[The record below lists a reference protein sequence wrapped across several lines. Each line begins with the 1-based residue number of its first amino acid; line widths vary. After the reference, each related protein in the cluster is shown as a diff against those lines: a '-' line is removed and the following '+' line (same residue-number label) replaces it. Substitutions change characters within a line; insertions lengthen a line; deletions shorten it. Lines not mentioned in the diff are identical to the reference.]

1 VLAFGKEKNM
11 WHLIRLGIRFR
22 WLTILI
28 AVILSGAAIWGTLQL
43 KTELIPNIEF
53 PFTSVIVVYPDAL
66 PEEVVSEV
74 TVPVEDVIWERVN
87 GQGLKHISSTSA
99 SGVSVIFTTFDYGTN
114 MGDTNRV
121 IEEAIDGISLPDK
134 VRQLEG
140 NPQII
145 PIDPNQMP
153 VVILSLSGD
162 YSQYELK
169 NIAEDKFIPFFT
181 QIEGV
186 YTAEVEGGAK
196 ERVIISPDPQQL
208 VTSNISVY
216 QITSL
221 LDDQYDS
228 LEAIR
233 NAPMEV
239 DSVVLDDIASVVPG
253 PDPNTVVT
261 RTNGETSVTI
271 NVMKH
276 TDANTVDTANA
287 VMEKAHD
294 IEADL
299 NGDITVVPL
308 LDQSEFIEDSVNQL
322 LQMAIIGFILA
333 IVVVFFF
340 LRAFRASLVTSLSIP
355 VSVLIGFLIMYFSG
369 ITINIL
375 TLSAMAIAVGRL
387 IDNSIVITE
396 VIYRRMKDGEGW
408 QEAAIGGAK
417 EVAAPL
423 TSATLATIAI
433 FLPLAF
439 VGGIVGELFVPFA
452 LTITFA
458 LIASLLVALIAVPAF
473 SKWFVGKK
481 SDRRREEKARPG
493 TTWYQRWYVSLL
505 KWSLGHRA
513 IVMVITSIF
522 FIGSIMLIPL
532 IGTSFLGHM
541 SEPMLVVQIELSPG
555 TELEETSNVVTQVES
570 VIENDVQDMQY
581 YWSTIGTST
590 SLFGVFSTIAGG
602 GDNTAE
608 ITIMLEA
615 DTDMKKG
622 RDALDKSLDDLRD
635 SIGFDFVKIL
645 TSEESDAGFMGGG
658 VNLEVVGESRDEVN
672 AAAELL
678 YERLLEVE
686 GISNLE
692 TQLTL
697 VVPILDIE
705 LDPDKM
711 SAMGLS
717 DEQIK
722 GAHQEKYLLRAGTS
736 SDDVLVNIDGEYYG
750 ITVKGISSELDSDE
764 NTEVLTNSLPMGYP
778 VFGTLGDIAD
788 VALLESPTHISHYD
802 LQFAASITGT
812 VDEKD
817 AGAINREVN
826 DIVDEVLAT
835 PGLEGA
841 DVEMGGM
848 FEEMAEGFSSMGI
861 AIIAAS
867 FIAFLILVISMRS
880 VFNPLIIMISLPLAS
895 IGAILALLISG
906 YTLGMSGMM
915 GILMLIGI
923 VLTNAIV
930 LIALVVQLRKRGMST
945 YDALIEG
952 GQTRLRPILMT
963 ALTTMI
969 AMIPLAIGVGA
980 GTFIAAELAVVVIG
994 GLFTS
999 TLLTLVVIPVV
1010 YSLADSLRNRKRV
1023 AVTTGDIR
1031 CPKCGSATVVMTA
1044 KSGPNTGSRFYVCSR
1059 YPECKGK
1066 VPLSE

>member
-1 VLAFGKEKNM
+1 M
-11 WHLIRLGIRFR
+11 WHLIRLGIHFR

-28 AVILSGAAIWGTLQL
+28 AVMLTGAAIWGTLQL

-99 SGVSVIFTTFDYGTN
+99 SGISVMFMTFEYGTS

-233 NAPMEV
+233 NAPMGV
-239 DSVVLDDIASVVPG
+239 DSSIVLGNIASVVPG
-253 PDPNTVVT
+253 PDPNTVIT
-261 RTNGETSVTI
+261 RTNGEASVAI
-271 NVMKH
+271 FVMKH

-287 VMEKAHD
+287 VMEKARD

-340 LRAFRASLVTSLSIP
+340 LRAFRASLVTSMSIP
-355 VSVLIGFLIMYFSG
+355 VSVLIGFLIMYFSNL
-369 ITINIL
+369 TINLL

-387 IDNSIVITE
+387 IDNSIVVTE

-408 QEAAIGGAK
+408 REAAIGGAK

-423 TSATLATIAI
+423 TSATLATVAI
-433 FLPLAF
+433 FLPLVF
-439 VGGIVGELFVPFA
+439 VGGIVGELFIPFA

-458 LIASLLVALIAVPAF
+458 LIASLLVALIVVPAF

-481 SDRRREEKARPG
+481 SNRKQEKKAQPS

-505 KWSLGHRA
+505 KWALGHRA
-513 IVMVITSIF
+513 IVMVITSIL

-541 SEPMLVVQIELSPG
+541 SEPMLVVQIELPPG
-555 TELEETSNVVTQVES
+555 TELNETRDVAVEVES
-570 VIENDVQDMQY
+570 VIVDEVQNRQY
-581 YWSTIGTST
+581 YWSTIGTSA
-590 SLFGVFSTIAGG
+590 SLFGVISTIAGG

-615 DTDMKKG
+615 DTDMKKK

-635 SIGFDFVKIL
+635 SMGFDFVKVL
-645 TSEESDAGFMGGG
+645 TSEESEAGFMGGG

-672 AAAELL
+672 HAAELL
-678 YERLLEVE
+678 YERLLDID

-697 VVPILDIE
+697 VVPILNIE
-705 LDPDKM
+705 LDLDKM
-711 SAMGLS
+711 IDMGLS

-722 GAHQEKYLLRAGTS
+722 GAQQETYLLRAGTS
-736 SDDVLVNIDGEYYG
+736 SDDVLVSIDGENYG
-750 ITVKGISSELDSDE
+750 ITLKGISSELDSDE
-764 NTEVLTNSLPMGYP
+764 NTEVLTKSLPMGYP

-817 AGAINREVN
+817 AGAVNREVN

-835 PGLEGA
+835 PGLEGV

-861 AIIAAS
+861 AIIVAS

-880 VFNPLIIMISLPLAS
+880 VFNPLIIMVSLPLAS

-969 AMIPLAIGVGA
+969 AMIPLAVGVGA

-999 TLLTLVVIPVV
+999 TLLTLVVIPVI
-1010 YSLADSLRNRKRV
+1010 YSLADGLRNRKRV
-1023 AVTTGDIR
+1023 TITIDDIR
-1031 CPKCGSATVVMTA
+1031 CPQCGSETVVKTI
-1044 KSGPNTGSRFYVCSR
+1044 KKGPNSHRFHVCTR

-1066 VPLSE
+1066 VPLSD

>member
-1 VLAFGKEKNM
+1 
-11 WHLIRLGIRFR
+11 
-22 WLTILI
+22 LI
-28 AVILSGAAIWGTLQL
+28 AIALTGAAVWGTLQL
-43 KTELIPNIEF
+43 KTEMIPNIEF
-53 PFTSVIVVYPDAL
+53 PFTAVITVYPDAF
-66 PEEVVSEV
+66 PEDVVSDV
-74 TVPVEDVIWERVN
+74 TVPVEDVIWERFK

-99 SGVSVIFTTFDYGTN
+99 SGLSVIFTTYEYGTN

-121 IEEAIDGISLPDK
+121 IEEAIEDIDLPD
-134 VRQLEG
+134 VVGQIDG

-162 YSQYELK
+162 YSVYELK
-169 NIAEDKFIPFFT
+169 NIAESEFIPFFT

-186 YTAEVEGGAK
+186 YTAEVEGGDK

-208 VTSNISVY
+208 VASDISVY

-221 LDDQYDS
+221 LDDQYES
-228 LEAIR
+228 LEAIG
-233 NAPMEV
+233 NAPMGV
-239 DSVVLDDIASVVPG
+239 DSIVLKDIASVEPG
-253 PDPNTVVT
+253 PAPNTAIS
-261 RTNGETSVTI
+261 RTNGEASVTI
-271 NVMKH
+271 NVMKY
-276 TDANTVDTANA
+276 TEANTVDTANA
-287 VMEKAHD
+287 VMEMARD
-294 IEADL
+294 IEANL

-333 IVVVFFF
+333 IIVVFFF
-340 LRAFRASLVTSLSIP
+340 LRAFRASLVTSMSIP
-355 VSVLIGFLIMYFSG
+355 VSVLIGFLVMYFSD

-387 IDNSIVITE
+387 IDNSIVVTE
-396 VIYRRMKDGEGW
+396 VIYRHMKAGEGW
-408 QEAAIGGAK
+408 REAAIGGAK

-423 TSATLATIAI
+423 TSSTLATVAI
-433 FLPLAF
+433 FLPLIF

-452 LTITFA
+452 LTVTFA
-458 LIASLLVALIAVPAF
+458 LIASLLVALIVVPAF

-481 SDRRREEKARPG
+481 SNGKQEKKAQSG
-493 TTWYQRWYVSLL
+493 QTWYQRRYVSVL

-513 IVMVITSIF
+513 IVLAITVILF
-522 FIGSIMLIPL
+522 MGSIMLIPL

-541 SEPMLVVQIELSPG
+541 SEPMLVVQIELPPG
-555 TELEETSNVVTQVES
+555 TDLNETRDVTVEVES
-570 VIENDVQDMQY
+570 VIVDEVQNMQY
-581 YWSTIGTST
+581 YWSTIGTS
-590 SLFGVFSTIAGG
+590 SSFIGAFSTIAGG

-608 ITIMLEA
+608 IIIMLES
-615 DTDMKKG
+615 DTDMKKE
-622 RDALDKSLDDLRD
+622 RDALNESLDDLRD
-635 SIGFDFVKIL
+635 SMGFDFVKVL
-645 TSEESDAGFMGGG
+645 TGEESDASFMGGG

-672 AAAELL
+672 QAAELL
-678 YERLLEVE
+678 YEELLEVE

-711 SAMGLS
+711 IDMKLS
-717 DEQIK
+717 DAQID
-722 GAHQEKYLLRAGTS
+722 ATYHETYLLRAGTN
-736 SDDVLVNIDGEYYG
+736 SDEVLVNIDGESYG
-750 ITVKGISSELDSDE
+750 TTLKGVSQDLYIADDPITL
-764 NTEVLTNSLPMGYP
+764 TEALPMGYP
-778 VFGTLGDIAD
+778 VFGTLGDISH
-788 VALLESPTHISHYD
+788 VELPLIPTHISHYD
-802 LQFAASITGT
+802 RQLSASITGT

-817 AGAINREVN
+817 AGAINVEIN
-826 DIVDEVLAT
+826 EIVDDVLAT
-835 PGLEGA
+835 PGLERV
-841 DVEMGGM
+841 DVKIGGM

-880 VFNPLIIMISLPLAS
+880 IFNPLIIMVSLPLAS

-906 YTLGMSGMM
+906 YALGMSGMM

-969 AMIPLAIGVGA
+969 AMIPLAVGVGA

-994 GLFTS
+994 GLFSS
-999 TLLTLVVIPVV
+999 TLLTLLVIPVI
-1010 YSLADSLRNRKRV
+1010 YSLGDGLLNRKRV
-1023 AVTTGDIR
+1023 VVPAGDIR
-1031 CPKCGSATVVMTA
+1031 CPKCGSATVIRTS
-1044 KSGPNTGSRFYVCSR
+1044 KRGPNTGSRFHVCTR

-1066 VPLSE
+1066 VPL

>member
-1 VLAFGKEKNM
+1 M
-11 WHLIRLGIRFR
+11 WHLIRIGIRFR

-28 AVILSGAAIWGTLQL
+28 AIILTGAAVWGTLQL
-43 KTELIPNIEF
+43 KTEMIPNIEF
-53 PFTSVIVVYPDAL
+53 PFTAVITVYPDAM

-74 TVPVEDVIWERVN
+74 TVPVEDVIWERFKE
-87 GQGLKHISSTSA
+87 QGLKHISSTSA
-99 SGVSVIFTTFDYGTN
+99 SGVSVIFTTYEYGTN

-121 IEEAIDGISLPDK
+121 IEEAIDGISLPDA
-134 VRQLEG
+134 VGQMED

-145 PIDPNQMP
+145 PLDPNQMP

-162 YSQYELK
+162 YSPYELK
-169 NIAEDKFIPFFT
+169 SIAEDEFIPFLT

-196 ERVIISPDPQQL
+196 ERIIIFPDPQQL
-208 VTSNISVY
+208 VASDISVY

-221 LDDQYDS
+221 LDGQYDS
-228 LEAIR
+228 LEAIK
-233 NAPMEV
+233 NAPMGV
-239 DSVVLDDIASVVPG
+239 GNIVLGNIASVEPG
-253 PDPNTVVT
+253 PSPNTVIA
-261 RTNGETSVTI
+261 RTNGESSVTI
-271 NVMKH
+271 NVMKYA
-276 TDANTVDTANA
+276 DANTVDTANA
-287 VMEKAHD
+287 VMEKARD
-294 IEADL
+294 IEAGL

-322 LQMAIIGFILA
+322 LQMAILGFILA

-355 VSVLIGFLIMYFSG
+355 VSVLIGFLVMYFSG

-387 IDNSIVITE
+387 IDNSIVVTE
-396 VIYRRMKDGEGW
+396 VIYRRIKAGEGW

-423 TSATLATIAI
+423 TSSTLATVAI
-433 FLPLAF
+433 FLPLVF

-452 LTITFA
+452 LTVTFA
-458 LIASLLVALIAVPAF
+458 LIASLLVALIVVPAF

-481 SDRRREEKARPG
+481 SNGKQEKKAQSG
-493 TTWYQRWYVSLL
+493 QTWYQRWYVSVL

-513 IVMVITSIF
+513 IVLAITVILF
-522 FIGSIMLIPL
+522 MGSIMLIPL

-541 SEPMLVVQIELSPG
+541 SEPMLVVQIELPPG
-555 TELEETSNVVTQVES
+555 TDLNETRDITIEVES
-570 VIENDVQDMQY
+570 VVVDEVQNMQY
-581 YWSTIGTST
+581 YWSTIGTSS
-590 SLFGVFSTIAGG
+590 SLFGVVSTISGG

-608 ITIMLEA
+608 ISIMLEA
-615 DTDMKKG
+615 DTDMKKE
-622 RDALDKSLDDLRD
+622 RDALDQSLDDLRD
-635 SIGFDFVKIL
+635 SIGFDFVKVL

-658 VNLEVVGESRDEVN
+658 VAIEVVGENRDEVN
-672 AAAELL
+672 HAAELL

-717 DEQIK
+717 DTQIME
-722 GAHQEKYLLRAGTS
+722 AHQETYLLRAGTS
-736 SDDVLVNIDGEYYG
+736 SDDVLVNIDGEHYG
-750 ITVKGISSELDSDE
+750 ITLKGISQDLYIADDPEAL
-764 NTEVLTNSLPMGYP
+764 TESLPMGYP
-778 VFGTLGDIAD
+778 VFGSLGAIAD
-788 VALLESPTHISHYD
+788 VGLPLTPTHISHYD
-802 LQFAASITGT
+802 RQVSASITGT

-817 AGAINREVN
+817 AGAVNREVN
-826 DIVDEVLAT
+826 DIVDDVLAT
-835 PGLEGA
+835 PGLEGV

-861 AIIAAS
+861 AIIAAA

-880 VFNPLIIMISLPLAS
+880 VLNPLIIMVSLPLAS

-930 LIALVVQLRKRGMST
+930 LIALVVQLRKQGMSA

-963 ALTTMI
+963 AITTMI
-969 AMIPLAIGVGA
+969 AMIPLAVGVGA

-999 TLLTLVVIPVV
+999 TLLTLIVIPVI
-1010 YSLADSLRNRKRV
+1010 YSLADGLRNRKRV

-1031 CPKCGSATVVMTA
+1031 CPECGSATEVKTV
-1044 KSGPNTGSRFYVCSR
+1044 KKGPNTGSSFHVCTR

-1066 VPLSE
+1066 VPL

>member
-1 VLAFGKEKNM
+1 M
-11 WHLIRLGIRFR
+11 WHLTKLGIRFR
-22 WLTILI
+22 LLTILI
-28 AVILSGAAIWGTLQL
+28 AVILTGAALWGTFQL
-43 KTELIPNIEF
+43 KTEMIPNIEF
-53 PFTSVIVVYPDAL
+53 PFTSVITVYPDAL

-74 TVPVEDVIWERVN
+74 TVPVEDVIWERFK

-114 MGDTNRV
+114 MGDTNRF
-121 IEEAIDGISLPDK
+121 IEEAIDGISLPDE
-134 VRQLEG
+134 VRQLES

-153 VVILSLSGD
+153 IVILSLSGD
-162 YSQYELK
+162 YSPYELK
-169 NIAEDKFIPFFT
+169 TIAEDKFIPVIT

-186 YTAEVEGGAK
+186 YTAEVEGGDK
-196 ERVIISPDPQQL
+196 ERIIISPDPQHL
-208 VTSNISVY
+208 VTSDISVY
-216 QITSL
+216 QINSSL
-221 LDDQYDS
+221 YGQYDS

-233 NAPMEV
+233 NAPMGV
-239 DSVVLDDIASVVPG
+239 DSIVLGNIASVGPG
-253 PDPNTVVT
+253 PAPNTVIT
-261 RTNGETSVTI
+261 RTNGEASVTI
-271 NVMKH
+271 NVMKY
-276 TDANTVDTANA
+276 TDANTVNTANA
-287 VMEKAHD
+287 VMESARE

-333 IVVVFFF
+333 IFVVFFF
-340 LRAFRASLVTSLSIP
+340 LRAFRASLVTSMSIP
-355 VSVLIGFLIMYFSG
+355 VSVLIGFLIMYFSNL
-369 ITINIL
+369 TINLL

-387 IDNSIVITE
+387 IDNSIVVTE
-396 VIYRRMKDGEGW
+396 VIYRRIQAGEDW

-423 TSATLATIAI
+423 TSATLATVAI
-433 FLPLAF
+433 FLPLVF
-439 VGGIVGELFVPFA
+439 VGGIIGELFVPFA

-458 LIASLLVALIAVPAF
+458 LIASLLVALIVVPAF

-481 SDRRREEKARPG
+481 SNGKQEKKAQSG
-493 TTWYQRWYVSLL
+493 QTWYQRRYVSVL
-505 KWSLGHRA
+505 KWALGHRA
-513 IVMVITSIF
+513 IVMVITFILF
-522 FIGSIMLIPL
+522 FGSIMLIPL

-541 SEPMLVVQIELSPG
+541 SEPMLVIQIGLPPG
-555 TELEETSNVVTQVES
+555 TELQETSDVVAQVES

-581 YWSTIGTST
+581 YWSTIGTSA
-590 SLFGVFSTIAGG
+590 SLFGVISTIAGG

-608 ITIMLEA
+608 INIMLED
-615 DTDMKKG
+615 DTDMKKE

-635 SIGFDFVKIL
+635 SIGFDFVKVL
-645 TSEESDAGFMGGG
+645 TSEEADAGFMGGG
-658 VNLEVVGESRDEVN
+658 VNLQVVGESRDEVN
-672 AAAELL
+672 HAAELL

-717 DEQIK
+717 DAQKEA
-722 GAHQEKYLLRAGTS
+722 AHQETYLLRAGTS
-736 SDDVLVNIDGEYYG
+736 SDDVLVSIDGESYG
-750 ITVKGISSELDSDE
+750 ITLKGISQDLYIADDPEGL
-764 NTEVLTNSLPMGYP
+764 TEALPMGYP
-778 VFGTLGDIAD
+778 VFGNLGSIAD
-788 VALLESPTHISHYD
+788 VDLPLSPTHISHYD
-802 LQFAASITGT
+802 LQLSASITGT
-812 VDEKD
+812 VAEKD
-817 AGAINREVN
+817 AGAVNREVN
-826 DIVDEVLAT
+826 DIVDDVLAT
-835 PGLEGA
+835 PGLEGV
-841 DVEMGGM
+841 DVKMGGM

-880 VFNPLIIMISLPLAS
+880 VFNPLIIMVSLPLAS

-930 LIALVVQLRKRGMST
+930 LIALVVQLRKSGMST

-963 ALTTMI
+963 AITTMI

-980 GTFIAAELAVVVIG
+980 GTFIAAELAIVVIG

-999 TLLTLVVIPVV
+999 TLLTLIVIPVI
-1010 YSLADSLRNRKRV
+1010 YSLADGLRNRKR
-1023 AVTTGDIR
+1023 
-1031 CPKCGSATVVMTA
+1031 
-1044 KSGPNTGSRFYVCSR
+1044 
-1059 YPECKGK
+1059 E
-1066 VPLSE
+1066 

>member
-1 VLAFGKEKNM
+1 M
-11 WHLIRLGIRFR
+11 WHLIRIGIRFR

-28 AVILSGAAIWGTLQL
+28 AIMLTGAAVWGTLQL
-43 KTELIPNIEF
+43 KTEMIPNIEF
-53 PFTSVIVVYPDAL
+53 PFTAVITVYPDAM

-74 TVPVEDVIWERVN
+74 TVPVEDVIWERFKE
-87 GQGLKHISSTSA
+87 QGLKHISSTSA
-99 SGVSVIFTTFDYGTN
+99 SGVSVIFTTYEYGTN
-114 MGDTNRV
+114 MGETNRV
-121 IEEAIDGISLPDK
+121 IGEAIDDISLPDT
-134 VRQLEG
+134 VGQIEG

-145 PIDPNQMP
+145 PLDPNQMP

-162 YSQYELK
+162 HSPYELK
-169 NIAEDKFIPFFT
+169 SIAEDEFIPLLT

-196 ERVIISPDPQQL
+196 ERIIIFPDPQQL
-208 VTSNISVY
+208 VASDISVY

-221 LDDQYDS
+221 LDGQYDS
-228 LEAIR
+228 LEAIK
-233 NAPMEV
+233 NAPMGVENI
-239 DSVVLDDIASVVPG
+239 VLGNIASVEPG
-253 PDPNTVVT
+253 PPPNTVIA
-261 RTNGETSVTI
+261 RTNGESSVTI
-271 NVMKH
+271 NVMKYA
-276 TDANTVDTANA
+276 DANTVDTANA
-287 VMEKAHD
+287 VMEKARD
-294 IEADL
+294 IEAGL

-322 LQMAIIGFILA
+322 LQMAILGFILA

-355 VSVLIGFLIMYFSG
+355 VSVLIGFLVMYFSN
-369 ITINIL
+369 ITINLL

-387 IDNSIVITE
+387 IDNSIVVTE
-396 VIYRRMKDGEGW
+396 VIYRRIKAGEGW

-423 TSATLATIAI
+423 TSATLATVAI
-433 FLPLAF
+433 FLPLVF

-458 LIASLLVALIAVPAF
+458 LIASLLVALIVVPAF

-481 SDRRREEKARPG
+481 SNGKQEKKAQSG
-493 TTWYQRWYVSLL
+493 QTWYQRWYVSVL

-513 IVMVITSIF
+513 IVLAITVILF
-522 FIGSIMLIPL
+522 MGSIMLIPL

-541 SEPMLVVQIELSPG
+541 SEPMLVVQIELPPG
-555 TELEETSNVVTQVES
+555 TDLNETRDITIEVES
-570 VIENDVQDMQY
+570 VVVDEVQNMQY
-581 YWSTIGTST
+581 YWSTIGTSS
-590 SLFGVFSTIAGG
+590 SLFGVVSTISGG

-608 ITIMLEA
+608 ISIMLEA
-615 DTDMKKG
+615 DTDMKKE
-622 RDALDKSLDDLRD
+622 RDALDQSLDDLRD
-635 SIGFDFVKIL
+635 SMGFDFVKVL

-658 VNLEVVGESRDEVN
+658 VAIEVVGENRDEVN
-672 AAAELL
+672 HAAELL

-717 DEQIK
+717 DTQIME
-722 GAHQEKYLLRAGTS
+722 AQQETYLLRAGTS
-736 SDDVLVNIDGEYYG
+736 SDDVLVNIDGEHYG
-750 ITVKGISSELDSDE
+750 ITLKGISQDLYIADDPEAL
-764 NTEVLTNSLPMGYP
+764 TESLPMGYP
-778 VFGTLGDIAD
+778 VFGSLGAIAD
-788 VALLESPTHISHYD
+788 VGLPLTPTHISHYD
-802 LQFAASITGT
+802 RQVSASITGT

-817 AGAINREVN
+817 AGAVNREVN
-826 DIVDEVLAT
+826 DIVDDVLAT
-835 PGLEGA
+835 PGLEGV

-861 AIIAAS
+861 AIIAAA

-880 VFNPLIIMISLPLAS
+880 VLNPLIIMVSLPLAS

-930 LIALVVQLRKRGMST
+930 LIALVVQLRKQGMSA

-963 ALTTMI
+963 AITTMI
-969 AMIPLAIGVGA
+969 AMIPLAVGVGA

-999 TLLTLVVIPVV
+999 TLLTLIVIPVI
-1010 YSLADSLRNRKRV
+1010 YSLADGLRNRKRV

-1031 CPKCGSATVVMTA
+1031 CPECGSATEVKTV
-1044 KSGPNTGSRFYVCSR
+1044 KKGPNTGSSFHVCTR

-1066 VPLSE
+1066 VPL

>member
-1 VLAFGKEKNM
+1 ENM
-11 WHLIRLGIRFR
+11 WHLTKLGIRFR
-22 WLTILI
+22 WLTILLAI
-28 AVILSGAAIWGTLQL
+28 VLTGAALWGTFQL
-43 KTELIPNIEF
+43 KTEMIPNIEF
-53 PFTSVIVVYPDAL
+53 PFTSVIVVYPGAL

-74 TVPVEDVIWERVN
+74 TVPVEDVIWERFK

-99 SGVSVIFTTFDYGTN
+99 SGVSVIFNTFDYGTN

-121 IEEAIDGISLPDK
+121 IEEAIDGISLPDE
-134 VRQLEG
+134 VRQLES

-162 YSQYELK
+162 YSPYQLK
-169 NIAEDKFIPFFT
+169 TIAEDKFIPVIT

-186 YTAEVEGGAK
+186 YTAEVEGGDK
-196 ERVIISPDPQQL
+196 ERIIISPDPQHL
-208 VTSNISVY
+208 VTSDISVY

-233 NAPMEV
+233 NAPMGV
-239 DSVVLDDIASVVPG
+239 DSIVLGNIASVGPG
-253 PDPNTVVT
+253 PAPNTVIT
-261 RTNGETSVTI
+261 RTNGEASVTI
-271 NVMKH
+271 NVMKY
-276 TDANTVDTANA
+276 TDANTVNTANA
-287 VMEKAHD
+287 VMESARE

-333 IVVVFFF
+333 IFVVFFF
-340 LRAFRASLVTSLSIP
+340 LRAFRASLVTSMSIP
-355 VSVLIGFLIMYFSG
+355 VSVLIGFLIMYFSNL
-369 ITINIL
+369 TINLL

-387 IDNSIVITE
+387 IDNSIVVTE
-396 VIYRRMKDGEGW
+396 VIYRRIKAGEDW

-423 TSATLATIAI
+423 TSATLATVAI
-433 FLPLAF
+433 FLPLVF
-439 VGGIVGELFVPFA
+439 VGGIIGELFVPFA

-458 LIASLLVALIAVPAF
+458 LIASLLVALIVVPAF

-481 SDRRREEKARPG
+481 SNGKQEKKAQSG
-493 TTWYQRWYVSLL
+493 QTWYQRRYVSVL
-505 KWSLGHRA
+505 KWALGHRA
-513 IVMVITSIF
+513 IVMVITFILF
-522 FIGSIMLIPL
+522 FGSIMLIPL

-541 SEPMLVVQIELSPG
+541 SEPMLVIQIGLPPG
-555 TELEETSNVVTQVES
+555 TELQETSDVVAQVES

-581 YWSTIGTST
+581 YWSTIGTSA
-590 SLFGVFSTIAGG
+590 SLFGVISTIAGG

-608 ITIMLEA
+608 INIMLED
-615 DTDMKKG
+615 DTDMKKE

-635 SIGFDFVKIL
+635 SIGFDFVKVL
-645 TSEESDAGFMGGG
+645 TSEEADAGFMGGG
-658 VNLEVVGESRDEVN
+658 VNLQVVGESRDEVN
-672 AAAELL
+672 HAAELL

-717 DEQIK
+717 DAQKEA
-722 GAHQEKYLLRAGTS
+722 AHQETYLLKAGTS
-736 SDDVLVNIDGEYYG
+736 SDDVLVSIDGESYG
-750 ITVKGISSELDSDE
+750 ITLKGISQDLYIADDPEGL
-764 NTEVLTNSLPMGYP
+764 TEALPMGYP
-778 VFGTLGDIAD
+778 VFGNLGSIAD
-788 VALLESPTHISHYD
+788 VDLPLSPTHISHYD
-802 LQFAASITGT
+802 LQLSASITGT
-812 VDEKD
+812 VAEKD
-817 AGAINREVN
+817 AGAVNREVN
-826 DIVDEVLAT
+826 DIVDDVLAT
-835 PGLEGA
+835 PGLEGV
-841 DVEMGGM
+841 DVKMGGM

-880 VFNPLIIMISLPLAS
+880 VFNPLIIMVSLPLAS

-906 YTLGMSGMM
+906 HTLGMSGMM

-930 LIALVVQLRKRGMST
+930 LIALVVQLRKSGMST

-963 ALTTMI
+963 AITTMI
-969 AMIPLAIGVGA
+969 AMIPLAVGVGA
-980 GTFIAAELAVVVIG
+980 GTFIAAELAIVVIG

-999 TLLTLVVIPVV
+999 TLLTLIVIPVI
-1010 YSLADSLRNRKRV
+1010 YSLADGLRNRKR
-1023 AVTTGDIR
+1023 
-1031 CPKCGSATVVMTA
+1031 
-1044 KSGPNTGSRFYVCSR
+1044 
-1059 YPECKGK
+1059 E
-1066 VPLSE
+1066 

>member
-1 VLAFGKEKNM
+1 
-11 WHLIRLGIRFR
+11 
-22 WLTILI
+22 LI
-28 AVILSGAAIWGTLQL
+28 AIILTGAAIWGTLQL

-53 PFTSVIVVYPDAL
+53 PFTSVIVVYPGAL

-74 TVPVEDVIWERVN
+74 TMPVENVIWERVS

-114 MGDTNRV
+114 MGETNRV
-121 IEEAIDGISLPDK
+121 IEEAIDGISLPDE

-140 NPQII
+140 NPQVI

-153 VVILSLSGD
+153 IVILSLSGN
-162 YSQYELK
+162 YSPYELK
-169 NIAEDKFIPFFT
+169 NIADANFVPVLS
-181 QIEGV
+181 QIDGV
-186 YTAEVEGGAK
+186 FSVEVEGGEK

-208 VTSNISVY
+208 VASDVSVY

-221 LDDQYDS
+221 LDDHYDS
-228 LEAIR
+228 LEAVR
-233 NAPMEV
+233 NAPMGV
-239 DSVVLDDIASVVPG
+239 DSIVLGNIASVEPG
-253 PDPNTVVT
+253 PAPNTVIT
-261 RTNGETSVTI
+261 RTNGDASITI

-276 TDANTVDTANA
+276 TDANTVDTANS
-287 VMEKAHD
+287 VMEKARD
-294 IEADL
+294 IETNL
-299 NGDITVVPL
+299 NGDVIVVPL

-333 IVVVFFF
+333 IIVVFFF
-340 LRAFRASLVTSLSIP
+340 LRAFRASLITSMSIP
-355 VSVLIGFLIMYFSG
+355 VSVVIGFLIMYFSG

-387 IDNSIVITE
+387 IDNSIVVTE
-396 VIYRRMKDGEGW
+396 VIYRRIKDGEGW

-423 TSATLATIAI
+423 TSATLATVAI
-433 FLPLAF
+433 FLPLVF

-458 LIASLLVALIAVPAF
+458 LIASLLVALIVVPAF
-473 SKWFVGKK
+473 SKWFGGNKINKK
-481 SDRRREEKARPG
+481 QEKKVQSGR
-493 TTWYQRWYVSLL
+493 TWYQRWYVSVL
-505 KWSLGHRA
+505 KWALGHRA
-513 IVMVITSIF
+513 IVMVVTLVL

-541 SEPMLVVQIELSPG
+541 SEPMLVVQIGLTPG
-555 TELEETSNVVTQVES
+555 TELQETSDVVAQVES

-581 YWSTIGTST
+581 YWSTMGTST
-590 SLFGVFSTIAGG
+590 SLFGVISTIAGG

-608 ITIMLEA
+608 INIMLEA
-615 DTDMKKG
+615 ETDMKKE

-635 SIGFDFVKIL
+635 SIGYDFVKVL

-658 VNLEVVGESRDEVN
+658 VNLEVVGENRDEVN
-672 AAAELL
+672 HTAELL
-678 YERLLEVE
+678 HERLLEVE

-697 VVPILDIE
+697 VVPILDVE

-711 SAMGLS
+711 IDMGLS
-717 DEQIK
+717 DEQIN
-722 GAHQEKYLLRAGTS
+722 ATYQEIYLLRAGTS
-736 SDDVLVNIDGEYYG
+736 SDEVLVSIDGDSYG
-750 ITVKGISSELDSDE
+750 TTLKGISYQLYTAENPEEL
-764 NTEVLTNSLPMGYP
+764 TEALPMGYP
-778 VFGTLGDIAD
+778 VFGTLNDIAD
-788 VALLESPTHISHYD
+788 VDLPLSPTHISHYD

-812 VDEKD
+812 VDQED
-817 AGAINREVN
+817 VGAVNREVN
-826 DIVDEVLAT
+826 DVVDEVLAT
-835 PGLEGA
+835 PGLEGV
-841 DVEMGGM
+841 DVKMGGM
-848 FEEMAEGFSSMGI
+848 FEEMAEGFSSMAI

-880 VFNPLIIMISLPLAS
+880 VFNPLIIMVSLPLAS

-930 LIALVVQLRKRGMST
+930 LIALVVQLRKSGMST

-963 ALTTMI
+963 AITTMI
-969 AMIPLAIGVGA
+969 AMIPLAVGVGA

-999 TLLTLVVIPVV
+999 TLLTLIVIPVI
-1010 YSLADSLRNRKRV
+1010 YSLADGLRNRKRV
-1023 AVTTGDIR
+1023 VVETVDIR
-1031 CPKCGSATVVMTA
+1031 CPKCGSATVVKTS
-1044 KSGPNTGSRFYVCSR
+1044 KSGPNTGSSFHVCTR

-1066 VPLSE
+1066 VPL

>member
-1 VLAFGKEKNM
+1 M
-11 WHLIRLGIRFR
+11 WHLIRIGIRFR

-28 AVILSGAAIWGTLQL
+28 AIILTGAAVWGTLQL
-43 KTELIPNIEF
+43 KTEMIPNIEF
-53 PFTSVIVVYPDAL
+53 PFTAVITVYPDAM

-74 TVPVEDVIWERVN
+74 TVPVEDVIWERFKE
-87 GQGLKHISSTSA
+87 QGLKHISSTSA
-99 SGVSVIFTTFDYGTN
+99 SGVSVIFTTYEYGTN
-114 MGDTNRV
+114 MGETNRV
-121 IEEAIDGISLPDK
+121 IGEAIDDISLPDT
-134 VRQLEG
+134 VGQIEG

-145 PIDPNQMP
+145 PLDPNQMP

-162 YSQYELK
+162 YSPYELK
-169 NIAEDKFIPFFT
+169 SIAEDEFIPFLT

-196 ERVIISPDPQQL
+196 ERVIIFPDPQQL
-208 VTSNISVY
+208 VASDISVY

-221 LDDQYDS
+221 LDGQYDS
-228 LEAIR
+228 LEAIK
-233 NAPMEV
+233 NAPMGV
-239 DSVVLDDIASVVPG
+239 GNIVLGNIASVEPG
-253 PDPNTVVT
+253 PSPNTVIA
-261 RTNGETSVTI
+261 RTNGESSVTI
-271 NVMKH
+271 NVMKYA
-276 TDANTVDTANA
+276 DANTVDTANA
-287 VMEKAHD
+287 VMEKARD
-294 IEADL
+294 IEAGL

-322 LQMAIIGFILA
+322 LQMAILGFILA

-355 VSVLIGFLIMYFSG
+355 VSVLIGFLVMYFSN
-369 ITINIL
+369 ITINLL

-387 IDNSIVITE
+387 IDNSIVVTE
-396 VIYRRMKDGEGW
+396 VIYRRIKAGEGW

-423 TSATLATIAI
+423 TSATLATVAI
-433 FLPLAF
+433 FLPLVF

-458 LIASLLVALIAVPAF
+458 LIASLLVALIVVPAF

-481 SDRRREEKARPG
+481 SNGKQEKKAQSG
-493 TTWYQRWYVSLL
+493 QTWYQRWYVSVL

-513 IVMVITSIF
+513 IVLAITVILF
-522 FIGSIMLIPL
+522 MGSIMLIPL

-541 SEPMLVVQIELSPG
+541 SEPMLVVQIELPPG
-555 TELEETSNVVTQVES
+555 TDLNETRDITIEVES
-570 VIENDVQDMQY
+570 VVVDEVQNMQY
-581 YWSTIGTST
+581 YWSTIGTSS
-590 SLFGVFSTIAGG
+590 SLFGVVSTISGG

-608 ITIMLEA
+608 ISIMLEA
-615 DTDMKKG
+615 DTDMKKE
-622 RDALDKSLDDLRD
+622 RDALDQSLDDLRD
-635 SIGFDFVKIL
+635 SMGFDFVKVL

-658 VNLEVVGESRDEVN
+658 VAIEVVGENRDEVN
-672 AAAELL
+672 HAAELL

-717 DEQIK
+717 DTQIME
-722 GAHQEKYLLRAGTS
+722 AQQETYLLRAGTS
-736 SDDVLVNIDGEYYG
+736 SDDVLVNIDGEHYG
-750 ITVKGISSELDSDE
+750 ITLKGISQDLYIADDPEAL
-764 NTEVLTNSLPMGYP
+764 TESLPMGYP
-778 VFGTLGDIAD
+778 VFGSLGAIAD
-788 VALLESPTHISHYD
+788 VGLPLTPTHISHYD
-802 LQFAASITGT
+802 RQVSASITGT

-817 AGAINREVN
+817 AGAVNREVN
-826 DIVDEVLAT
+826 DIVDDVLAT
-835 PGLEGA
+835 PGLEGV

-861 AIIAAS
+861 AIIAAA

-880 VFNPLIIMISLPLAS
+880 VLNPLIIMVSLPLAS

-930 LIALVVQLRKRGMST
+930 LIALVVQLRKQGMSA

-963 ALTTMI
+963 AITTMI
-969 AMIPLAIGVGA
+969 AMIPLAVGVGA

-999 TLLTLVVIPVV
+999 TLLTLIVIPVI
-1010 YSLADSLRNRKRV
+1010 YSLADGLRNRKRV

-1031 CPKCGSATVVMTA
+1031 CPECGSATEVKTV
-1044 KSGPNTGSRFYVCSR
+1044 KKGPNTGSSFHVCTS

-1066 VPLSE
+1066 VLL

>member
-1 VLAFGKEKNM
+1 M
-11 WHLIRLGIRFR
+11 
-22 WLTILI
+22 LT
-28 AVILSGAAIWGTLQL
+28 GAAVWGTLQL
-43 KTELIPNIEF
+43 KTEMIPNIEF
-53 PFTSVIVVYPDAL
+53 PFTAVITVYPDAM

-74 TVPVEDVIWERVN
+74 TVPVEDVIWELV
-87 GQGLKHISSTSA
+87 GEQGLKHMSSTSA
-99 SGVSVIFTTFDYGTN
+99 SGVSVIFTTFEYGTN

-121 IEEAIDGISLPDK
+121 IEEAIDGISLPDA
-134 VRQLEG
+134 VGQMED
-140 NPQII
+140 NPQVI
-145 PIDPNQMP
+145 PLDPNQMP

-169 NIAEDKFIPFFT
+169 NIAEDEFIPVFK
-181 QIEGV
+181 QIEGI
-186 YTAEVEGGAK
+186 YTAEVEGGDQ
-196 ERVIISPDPQQL
+196 ERVIISPDPEQL
-208 VTSNISVY
+208 VTSDISVY

-228 LEAIR
+228 VEAIR
-233 NAPMEV
+233 NAPMGV
-239 DSVVLDDIASVVPG
+239 DSIVLGNIASVEPG
-253 PDPNTVVT
+253 PAPNTVIS
-261 RTNGETSVTI
+261 RTNGEASVTI
-271 NVMKH
+271 NVVKYS
-276 TDANTVDTANA
+276 DANTVDTANA
-287 VMEKAHD
+287 VMEMARD

-308 LDQSEFIEDSVNQL
+308 MDQSEFIEDSVNQL

-333 IVVVFFF
+333 IIVVFFF

-355 VSVLIGFLIMYFSG
+355 VSVLIGFLVMYFSN

-387 IDNSIVITE
+387 IDNSIVVTE
-396 VIYRRMKDGEGW
+396 VIYRRIKDG
-408 QEAAIGGAK
+408 
-417 EVAAPL
+417 
-423 TSATLATIAI
+423 ATLATVAI
-433 FLPLAF
+433 FLPLVF

-458 LIASLLVALIAVPAF
+458 LIASLLVALIVVPAF

-481 SDRRREEKARPG
+481 SNGKQEKKTQSGQA
-493 TTWYQRWYVSLL
+493 WYQRWYVSVL

-513 IVMVITSIF
+513 IVLAITVILF
-522 FIGSIMLIPL
+522 LGSIMLIPL

-541 SEPMLVVQIELSPG
+541 SEPMLVVQIELPPG
-555 TELEETSNVVTQVES
+555 TDLNETRDITIEVES
-570 VIENDVQDMQY
+570 VVVDEVQNMQY
-581 YWSTIGTST
+581 YWSTIGTSS
-590 SLFGVFSTIAGG
+590 SLFGIVSTISGG

-608 ITIMLEA
+608 ISIMLEA
-615 DTDMKKG
+615 DIDMKKE
-622 RDALDKSLDDLRD
+622 RDALDQSLDDLRD
-635 SIGFDFVKIL
+635 SMGFDFVKVL

-658 VNLEVVGESRDEVN
+658 VAIEVVGENRDEVN
-672 AAAELL
+672 HAAELL
-678 YERLLEVE
+678 YERLLEVK

-717 DEQIK
+717 DTQIME
-722 GAHQEKYLLRAGTS
+722 AQQETYLLRAGTN
-736 SDDVLVNIDGEYYG
+736 SDDVLVYVDGESYG
-750 ITVKGISSELDSDE
+750 ITLKGISQDLYIADDPEAL
-764 NTEVLTNSLPMGYP
+764 TESLPMGYP
-778 VFGTLGDIAD
+778 VFGSLGAIAD
-788 VALLESPTHISHYD
+788 VGLPLTPTHISHYD
-802 LQFAASITGT
+802 RQLSASITGT

-817 AGAINREVN
+817 AGAVNREVN
-826 DIVDEVLAT
+826 DIVDDVLAT
-835 PGLEGA
+835 PGLEGVE
-841 DVEMGGM
+841 VEMGGM

-861 AIIAAS
+861 AIIAAA

-880 VFNPLIIMISLPLAS
+880 VLNPLIIMVSLPLAS

-930 LIALVVQLRKRGMST
+930 LIALVVQLRKQGMSA

-963 ALTTMI
+963 AITTMI
-969 AMIPLAIGVGA
+969 AMIPLAVGVGA

-999 TLLTLVVIPVV
+999 TLLTLIVIPVI
-1010 YSLADSLRNRKRV
+1010 YSLADGLRNRKRV

-1031 CPKCGSATVVMTA
+1031 CPECGSATEVKTV
-1044 KSGPNTGSRFYVCSR
+1044 KKGPNTGSSFHVCTR

-1066 VPLSE
+1066 VPL

>member
-1 VLAFGKEKNM
+1 M

-22 WLTILI
+22 WLTILMAI
-28 AVILSGAAIWGTLQL
+28 ILSGAAIWGTLQL

-153 VVILSLSGD
+153 VVILSLSGN

-228 LEAIR
+228 LEAIK
-233 NAPMEV
+233 NAPMGV

-287 VMEKAHD
+287 VMEKARD

-308 LDQSEFIEDSVNQL
+308 LDQSGFIEDSVNQL

-355 VSVLIGFLIMYFSG
+355 VSVVIGFLIMYFSG

-458 LIASLLVALIAVPAF
+458 LIASLLVALIVVPAF
-473 SKWFVGKK
+473 SKWFIGKK
-481 SDRRREEKARPG
+481 SDRRREEKARPS

-555 TELEETSNVVTQVES
+555 TELEETSNVVAQVES

-608 ITIMLEA
+608 ITIMLES

-622 RDALDKSLDDLRD
+622 RDALYKSLDDLRD
-635 SIGFDFVKIL
+635 SMGFDFVKIL

-672 AAAELL
+672 HAAELL
-678 YERLLEVE
+678 YERLLKVE

-736 SDDVLVNIDGEYYG
+736 SDDVLVNIDGENYG

-802 LQFAASITGT
+802 LQLSASITGT

-817 AGAINREVN
+817 AGAVNREVN

-835 PGLEGA
+835 PGLEGV

-861 AIIAAS
+861 AIIVAA

-880 VFNPLIIMISLPLAS
+880 IFNPLIIMVSLPLAS

-994 GLFTS
+994 GLFSS

-1010 YSLADSLRNRKRV
+1010 YSLADSLRSRKRV

>member
-1 VLAFGKEKNM
+1 M
-11 WHLIRLGIRFR
+11 WHLTKLGIRFR
-22 WLTILI
+22 WLTILLAI
-28 AVILSGAAIWGTLQL
+28 ILTGAAVWGTLQL

-74 TVPVEDVIWERVN
+74 TVPVEDVIWERVK

-121 IEEAIDGISLPDK
+121 IEEAIDGISLPDE

-140 NPQII
+140 NPQVI

-169 NIAEDKFIPFFT
+169 NIAEANFVPVLA
-181 QIEGV
+181 QIDGV
-186 YTAEVEGGAK
+186 FSVEVEGGDK
-196 ERVIISPDPQQL
+196 ERVIIGPDPQQL
-208 VTSNISVY
+208 VASDISVY

-221 LDDQYDS
+221 LDDQYGS
-228 LEAIR
+228 LEAIK
-233 NAPMEV
+233 NAPMGV
-239 DSVVLDDIASVVPG
+239 DSIVLGNIASVGPG
-253 PDPNTVVT
+253 PAPNTVIT
-261 RTNGETSVTI
+261 RTNGEASVTI

-287 VMEKAHD
+287 VMEEARD
-294 IEADL
+294 IETDL
-299 NGDITVVPL
+299 NGEIIVVPL

-322 LQMAIIGFILA
+322 LQMAIIGFLLA
-333 IVVVFFF
+333 IVVVFLF
-340 LRAFRASLVTSLSIP
+340 LRAFRASLVTSMSIP
-355 VSVLIGFLIMYFSG
+355 VSVVIGFLIMYFAG
-369 ITINIL
+369 ITINII

-387 IDNSIVITE
+387 IDNSIVVTE
-396 VIYRRMKDGEGW
+396 VIYRRMRDGEGW

-423 TSATLATIAI
+423 TSATLATVAI
-433 FLPLAF
+433 FLPLVF

-458 LIASLLVALIAVPAF
+458 LIASLLVALIVVPAF

-481 SDRRREEKARPG
+481 SNTKQEKKSQSR

-505 KWSLGHRA
+505 KWALGHRA
-513 IVMVITSIF
+513 IVMAITVIL
-522 FIGSIMLIPL
+522 FIGSIMMIPL
-532 IGTSFLGHM
+532 IGTSFLPNM
-541 SEPMLVVQIELSPG
+541 SEPMLVVKIELPPG
-555 TELEETSNVVTQVES
+555 TELNETRDVTVEVES
-570 VIENDVQDMQY
+570 VIVSDVQNMQS

-590 SLFGVFSTIAGG
+590 SLFGVISTISGG

-608 ITIMLEA
+608 INIMLED
-615 DTDMKKG
+615 DTDMKKE
-622 RDALDKSLDDLRD
+622 RDTLDNSLDDLRD
-635 SIGFDFVKIL
+635 SMGFDFVKVL
-645 TSEESDAGFMGGG
+645 TSEEADAGFMGGG

-672 AAAELL
+672 LTAELL

-711 SAMGLS
+711 TAMGLS
-717 DEQIK
+717 DEQI
-722 GAHQEKYLLRAGTS
+722 GEAQQETYLLRAGTS
-736 SDDVLVNIDGEYYG
+736 SDDVLVSVDGESYG
-750 ITVKGISSELDSDE
+750 ITIKGISYQLYTAENPEEL
-764 NTEVLTNSLPMGYP
+764 TEALPMGYP
-778 VFGTLGDIAD
+778 VFGTLGAIAD
-788 VALLESPTHISHYD
+788 VGLPLSPTHISHYD

-812 VDEKD
+812 VDQED
-817 AGAINREVN
+817 AGAVNREVN
-826 DIVDEVLAT
+826 DVVDEVLAT
-835 PGLEGA
+835 PGSEGV
-841 DVEMGGM
+841 DVKMGGM

-880 VFNPLIIMISLPLAS
+880 VFNPLIIMVSLPLAS

-945 YDALIEG
+945 HDALIEG

-969 AMIPLAIGVGA
+969 AMIPLAVGVGA

-1023 AVTTGDIR
+1023 AVTTGDTI
-1031 CPKCGSATVVMTA
+1031 CPK
-1044 KSGPNTGSRFYVCSR
+1044 
-1059 YPECKGK
+1059 
-1066 VPLSE
+1066 

>member
-1 VLAFGKEKNM
+1 M

-28 AVILSGAAIWGTLQL
+28 AVILTGAAVWGTLQL

-74 TVPVEDVIWERVN
+74 TVPVEEVIWERVN

-99 SGVSVIFTTFDYGTN
+99 SGVSVIFMTFEYGTN

-208 VTSNISVY
+208 VTSDISVY

-228 LEAIR
+228 LEAIK
-233 NAPMEV
+233 NAPMGV

-308 LDQSEFIEDSVNQL
+308 LDQSGFIEDSVNQL

-396 VIYRRMKDGEGW
+396 VIYRRMKDGEDW
-408 QEAAIGGAK
+408 QEAAIGGGK

-433 FLPLAF
+433 FLPLVF

-458 LIASLLVALIAVPAF
+458 LIASLLVALIVVPAF

-481 SDRRREEKARPG
+481 SDRRREEKARPS

-541 SEPMLVVQIELSPG
+541 SEPMLVVQVELSPG

-635 SIGFDFVKIL
+635 SMGFDFVKIL

-672 AAAELL
+672 HAAELL

-722 GAHQEKYLLRAGTS
+722 GAYNETYLLRAGTS
-736 SDDVLVNIDGEYYG
+736 SDDVLVNIDGENYG

-817 AGAINREVN
+817 AGAVNREVN

-835 PGLEGA
+835 PGLEGV

-848 FEEMAEGFSSMGI
+848 FAEMAEGFSSMGI
-861 AIIAAS
+861 AIIVAA

-880 VFNPLIIMISLPLAS
+880 IFNPLIIMVSLPLAS

-999 TLLTLVVIPVV
+999 TLLTLVVIPVI
-1010 YSLADSLRNRKRV
+1010 YSLADGLRSRKRV

-1044 KSGPNTGSRFYVCSR
+1044 KRGPNTGSRFYVCSR

-1066 VPLSE
+1066 VPLLD